1 MNQYYPNL
9 FKPLKVKKTVF
20 RNRIFSAPGGIKS
33 FTDHNH
39 LAERVIDYQAHKAA
53 GGVAAVTL
61 GDCIVHPTG
70 AVEWN
75 PKMNIFD
82 YRSEMGLNDYANAVH
97 AGRAL
102 CSVELMHAGM
112 HLHDDNRINYGPSD
126 MVDSYDQGDGSG
138 PRVHKIREMPRE
150 VIEEVVDAYG
160 KAALRAKRCGVDMV
174 LIHAGHGWLLSQFLS
189 PIFNKRT
196 DEFGGSIE
204 NRARIT
210 TMVVDRI
217 RHYCGRNYPIE
228 VRISHKE
235 GLTEGYQL
243 EDIIEFCKLLEAH
256 DVDMIQVSAGSL
268 HFPETSPL
276 SHPGWF
282 DLGEGKNVEAA
293 TEIKKHLHIP
303 VGSVGNIS
311 DPAYM
316 EQVIAEGRLDY
327 VVVGR
332 ALIADPELPRKAML
346 GRTDE
351 IRPCIGCLACHTGS
365 YNHLP
370 IFCSVNP
377 IIGRDHY
384 FVHEHLPAK
393 PCRVLIAGG
402 GPAGMQAA
410 LTAAER
416 GHDVIL
422 CEKRDRLGGIIP
434 IIDCEPFKYRLK
446 NFIEYLDRTVRKA
459 KVDIRLSTEVTP
471 ELVAQINPD
480 VLIAAVGGSP
490 VGLPVKGYEK
500 TLPILKYYDEH
511 PEIGEKVILLGGGFA
526 GVECAVGLAMEGKTP
541 VIVEMNSQ
549 IASASDAPGL
559 GTGIIQMD
567 ALNAQIKKYGIEIH
581 LNTKCIEVT
590 DSGVVCENQ
599 AGERIELKADTVI
612 AAAGMRPN
620 SEMVD
625 KLRETVNDFFWIGD
639 SYAVGTIRTAIRDGF
654 DTAMT
659 IGNV

>member
-1 MNQYYPNL
+1 MNQYFPTL
-9 FKPLKVKKTVF
+9 FSPMKVKNTIF
-20 RNRIFSAPGGIKS
+20 RNRLLSAPGGMKS

-39 LAERVIDYQAHKAA
+39 LTERVIAYQGEKAL
-53 GGVAAVTL
+53 GGAASITL

-75 PKMNIFD
+75 PKMPIYDF
-82 YRSEMGLNDYANAVH
+82 RSEMGLNDYANAVH

-102 CSVELMHAGM
+102 CSVELCHAGM

-126 MVDSYDQGDGSG
+126 MIDSYDQGDGSG
-138 PRVHKIREMPRE
+138 PRVHKIQAMPKD

-174 LIHAGHGWLLSQFLS
+174 MIHAGHGWLLSQFLS
-189 PIFNKRT
+189 PVFNKRT
-196 DEFGGSIE
+196 DEFGGSLE

-217 RHYCGRNYPIE
+217 RHYCGKNYPIE
-228 VRISHKE
+228 VRISYKE
-235 GLTEGYQL
+235 GMTEGYQL
-243 EDIIEFCKLLEAH
+243 EDAIEFCKLLEAH

-282 DLGEGKNVEAA
+282 DIGEGKNVEAA

-311 DPAYM
+311 DPYYM
-316 EQVIAEGRLDY
+316 EQILAEGKLDY

-346 GRTDE
+346 GHTDE

-377 IIGRDHY
+377 IIGRDQY
-384 FVHEHLPAK
+384 YVNAQKPAK
-393 PCRVLIAGG
+393 ACKVLIAGG

-410 LTAAER
+410 LTASER
-416 GHDVIL
+416 GHEVIL

-434 IIDCEPFKYRLK
+434 IIDREPFKYRLK
-446 NFIEYLDRTVRKA
+446 NFIEYLDRMVKKA
-459 KVDIRLSTEVTP
+459 KIDVRLNCEVTP
-471 ELVAQINPD
+471 DLVAQISPD
-480 VLIAAVGGSP
+480 VLIAAVGASP
-490 VGLPVKGYEK
+490 VKLPIRGFEK
-500 TLPILKYYDEH
+500 TLPILDYYENN
-511 PEIGEKVILLGGGFA
+511 PELGEKIIVLGGGFA
-526 GVECAVGLAMEGKTP
+526 GVECAIGIAMEGKKP
-541 VIVEMNSQ
+541 IIVEMNDQ
-549 IASASDAPGL
+549 IAAGSDAPGL
-559 GTGIIQMD
+559 GTGIIQMN
-567 ALNAQIKKYGIEIH
+567 ALNAQIRKYNIELH
-581 LNTKCIEVT
+581 LSTKCIEIT
-590 DSGVVCENQ
+590 DNGIICEDKDGKQ
-599 AGERIELKADTVI
+599 FELTADTVI
-612 AAAGMRPN
+612 SAVGMRPN
-620 SEMVD
+620 SEIVD

-639 SYAVGTIRTAIRDGF
+639 SYATGLIRTAIRDGY
-654 DTAMT
+654 DTAMI
-659 IGNV
+659 IGQR